1 MKRSEISRT
10 MDQLDVDPESIA
22 DLQVKQSLVTLLNLV
37 ERLAMENQQLQEEVK
52 QLREEIRRLKGDPKL
67 PNAPA
72 KKPPPKNISSE
83 DERKRRQDK
92 SSSMRTSRRTFKNL
106 TVHEE
111 IICPVRKDELPD
123 DARFIG
129 YDDLVVQDVIVHPHN
144 TRFRRERYYSARL
157 DRWYLGTLPDGYQGE
172 FGPHLKALAI
182 ALKYVGNMSEP
193 KVLEFFETFGVQISS
208 GTISNILT
216 HLSEPFEQEK
226 ADLYRAGLESTFFQ
240 QIDDTSATVAGKK
253 HHTQIVCNPL
263 YTAYFTTPRK
273 DRLTILDVLR
283 DFAPRAFR
291 FNEETDRL
299 LRQLRVA
306 EKLIRQLPDLFAT
319 DRDYEQSEIDALLEP
334 LFPDPNKGR
343 IHRQHILEAAAIAAY
358 HHQQDIPLVK
368 VLVCDDAGQFK
379 LLTDAL
385 ALCWIHEGRHYQK
398 LDPVVP
404 LHQQKLAGFRD
415 RFWDYY
421 AQLAEYRRS
430 PSAERADELAA
441 EFEALFST
449 VTGYEALDLRIAKT
463 LAKKESLLTVLSH
476 PEVPLHNNASELGAR
491 VSARR
496 RDVSLH
502 TKSAAGTRAMDVFTT
517 IVQTAKKLGVSAYE
531 YLFDR
536 ISGQLELP
544 SLASL
549 IRARAH
555 SPPDKR
561 PFPNPASVPT
571 QAHPPI
577 IQNTCAGV

>member
-10 MDQLDVDPESIA
+10 IDELDVDPESIA
-22 DLQVKQSLVTLLNLV
+22 DLEVKQSLVTLLNLV
-37 ERLAMENQQLQEEVK
+37 ERLAMENQRLQEEVK

-72 KKPPPKNISSE
+72 KKPPRKNISSE
-83 DERKRRQDK
+83 DERKRRRDK

-106 TVHEE
+106 SVHEE
-111 IICPVRKDELPD
+111 KLCPARKDELPD
-123 DARFIG
+123 DARFMG

-144 TRFRRERYYSARL
+144 TRFRRERYHSARL
-157 DRWYLGTLPDGYQGE
+157 DRWYLGALPDGYQGE
-172 FGPHLKALAI
+172 FGPHLKALTI

-193 KVLEFFETFGVQISS
+193 KVLEFFDTFGVQISS

-226 ADLYRAGLESTFFQ
+226 ADLYRAGLQSTPFQ
-240 QIDDTSATVAGKK
+240 QIDDTSATVAGKR

-306 EKLIRQLPDLFAT
+306 EKVIRQLPDIFAT
-319 DRDYEQSEIDALLEP
+319 DRDYGQSEIDALLEP
-334 LFPDPNKGR
+334 LFPDPNKGQ

-368 VLVCDDAGQFK
+368 ILVCDDAGQLK

-404 LHQQKLAGFRD
+404 LHQQSWPAFAIAFGITTRSLPSIAD
-415 RFWDYY
+415 RLRRSEPTSLPPNLRLCF
-421 AQLAEYRRS
+421 RRS
-430 PSAERADELAA
+430 PVTRHWI
-441 EFEALFST
+441 FAL
-449 VTGYEALDLRIAKT
+449 LRH
-463 LAKKESLLTVLSH
+463 L
-476 PEVPLHNNASELGAR
+476 PR
-491 VSARR
+491 
-496 RDVSLH
+496 
-502 TKSAAGTRAMDVFTT
+502 KSR
-517 IVQTAKKLGVSAYE
+517 
-531 YLFDR
+531 
-536 ISGQLELP
+536 
-544 SLASL
+544 
-549 IRARAH
+549 
-555 SPPDKR
+555 
-561 PFPNPASVPT
+561 
-571 QAHPPI
+571 
-577 IQNTCAGV
+577 C